1 MSVAAKREWAREM
14 AAPFLEMKNISKAFG
29 AVRALNDA
37 SFRIDRGEIVALL
50 GANGSGKSTLIKI
63 LGGAVKNDA
72 GTIAIDGKPVR
83 ISGSDASR
91 KLKISVAYQELS
103 LLPLMTVWE
112 NVMLGHYI
120 PGRFGR
126 IDEEANREYVRALLV
141 QYDVPCGLDDYPSH
155 LPPSTLSMIEIV
167 KAVSWRPHI
176 LLLDEVTATLHHTEV
191 ELLFNNL
198 RELAASGTAIVFVTH
213 RLGEIYR
220 IASRAVV
227 LRNGESVA
235 DLDLSKAEIDT
246 VVYHMTGK
254 MPEPASECV
263 SSGDH
268 ETAGAVLSVEGL
280 SIDGFVHNVSLSI
293 RKGEIIGLGGLEG
306 QGQSQFLRAL
316 YGVVPYSSGKI
327 TIEGKAVKYSN
338 PADAVRDGIG
348 FISGDRN
355 RESVFAQRSIGENIY
370 SARLAK
376 YSNLSPISRSRVN
389 KSTLRIVDD
398 YQIRIGDI
406 NDPIS
411 SLSGGNQQKVVF
423 GRWIFVTPRIL
434 LLDDPTKGVDVTTRR
449 EMHEFLRRAADSGMT
464 VIMVS
469 SDNDELLDLS
479 DRIYVF
485 FEGRIH
491 AVLEGENKTEEQLV
505 SAMLGLK

>member
-1 MSVAAKREWAREM
+1 M

-37 SFRIDRGEIVALL
+37 SLRIDRGEIVALL

-91 KLKISVAYQELS
+91 RLKISAAYQELS
-103 LLPLMTVWE
+103 LLPLMTVYE
-112 NVMLGHYI
+112 NIMLGHYI

-126 IDEEANREYVRALLV
+126 IDEKANREYVSALLEKHAV
-141 QYDVPCGLDDYPSH
+141 SCGLDDYPSD
-155 LPPSTLSMIEIV
+155 LPPSALSMIEIV
-167 KAVSWRPHI
+167 KAVSWKPDI

-191 ELLFNNL
+191 ELLFSNL
-198 RELAASGTAIVFVTH
+198 KELAASGMAIVFVTH

-220 IASRAVV
+220 IASRAIV

-235 DLDLSKAEIDT
+235 DVDLSETEIDT

-254 MPEPASECV
+254 MPEPASQCV
-263 SSGDH
+263 PGADH
-268 ETAGAVLSVEGL
+268 EAADAVLFVEDL
-280 SIDGFVHNVSLSI
+280 SIGGFVHDVSLSI
-293 RKGEIIGLGGLEG
+293 KKGEIIGLGGLEG

-316 YGVVPYSSGKI
+316 YGVIPYSSGRI
-327 TIEGKAVKYSN
+327 TINGKAVRYGN

-355 RESVFAQRSIGENIY
+355 RESVFPQRSIGENIY
-370 SARLAK
+370 SARLAQK
-376 YSNLSPISRSRVN
+376 GNLSLVSKSRIN
-389 KSTLRIVDD
+389 KSTSRIVDD
-398 YQIRIGDI
+398 YQIKIGDI
-406 NDPIS
+406 NNPVS
-411 SLSGGNQQKVVF
+411 SLSGGNQQKVAF
-423 GRWIFVTPRIL
+423 GRWILIAPRIL

-449 EMHEFLRRAADSGMT
+449 EMHKFLRGAADSGMT

-469 SDNDELLDLS
+469 SDNNELLDVS

-485 FEGRIH
+485 FEGCVH
-491 AVLEGENKTEEQLV
+491 AVLEGESKTEERLV